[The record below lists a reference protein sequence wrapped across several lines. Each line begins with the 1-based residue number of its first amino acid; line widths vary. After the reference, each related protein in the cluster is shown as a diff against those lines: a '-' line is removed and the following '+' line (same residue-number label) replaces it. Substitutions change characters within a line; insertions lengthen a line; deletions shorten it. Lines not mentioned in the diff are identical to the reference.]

1 MLLLQFLEKW
11 LTDRALI
18 DPAKISVYADQG
30 ELVAGCCADD
40 PEYASHYTVNVL
52 IKELNCTPRNLEL
65 LNVALLRFAQ
75 QFQQCSHPRWFA
87 GLLVNA
93 VADVRF
99 ELDIRVLH
107 TFVESNPG
115 DPAALLQL
123 GDTLWKPTSLS
134 VLTELESLDIGLGL
148 LPMLNALARDTHDS

>member
-11 LTDRALI
+11 LIERALI
-18 DPAKISVYADQG
+18 EPVKISVYADQG

-40 PEYASHYTVNVL
+40 PEYESHYTANVL
-52 IKELNCTPRNLEL
+52 IKEFNCTVPNLEL

-75 QFQQCSHPRWFA
+75 QFKQCSKPRWFS

-93 VADVRF
+93 VVDVRF
-99 ELDIRVLH
+99 ELDLHEIH
-107 TFVESNPG
+107 TFAPANPG

-123 GDTLWKPTSLS
+123 GETLWKPTSLS
-134 VLTELESLDIGLGL
+134 ELTALQSNDVGL
-148 LPMLNALARDTHDS
+148 LPMFGTVVRDAAGDN

>member
-11 LTDRALI
+11 LVERALI
-18 DPAKISVYADQG
+18 DPAKISVFADQG

-40 PEYASHYTVNVL
+40 PEYESHYTANVL
-52 IKELNCTPRNLEL
+52 IKEYHCDHRNIEL
-65 LNVALLRFAQ
+65 LNVAVLRFAQ
-75 QFQQCSHPRWFA
+75 QFKQCGKPRWVA
-87 GLLVNA
+87 GLLVNT

-99 ELDIRVLH
+99 ELDIRENH
-107 TFVESNPG
+107 YFATANPG

-134 VLTELESLDIGLGL
+134 ELTALQGIDAGL
-148 LPMLNALARDTHDS
+148 LPLFGTLARDSINGN